1 MSLCICHTHV
11 PYAHMCRTHTYAIRM
26 CHAHTCAVRT
36 HVPYAHICH
45 THVPC
50 AYMCRTHTC
59 ACVHS
64 IPRKQSGRVQV
75 SLPQIS
81 ICQRMLNDETS
92 LEIGSRS
99 RRTILACDTY
109 MCMHLYMYMYMCET
123 SLEIGSRSRRTILAC
138 DTWTDARSAALGF
151 VQACTWAHAHV
162 HAPAAQVQRPAPQPW
177 GSRDMWRRSLR
188 VFRDQCTRLG
198 EGWGYGRG

>member
-1 MSLCICHTHV
+1 MRSESAYLVSSRGACPGEPVHM
-11 PYAHMCRTHTYAIRM
+11 PYACAI
-26 CHAHTCAVRT
+26 RT

-81 ICQRMLNDETS
+81 ICQRMLND
-92 LEIGSRS
+92 
-99 RRTILACDTY
+99 
-109 MCMHLYMYMYMCET
+109 ET